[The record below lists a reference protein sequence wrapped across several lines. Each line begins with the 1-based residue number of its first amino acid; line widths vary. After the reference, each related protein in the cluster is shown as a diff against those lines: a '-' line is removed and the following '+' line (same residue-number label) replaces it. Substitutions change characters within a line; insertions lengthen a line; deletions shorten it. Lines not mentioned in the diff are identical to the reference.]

1 MYEELTWITVMYN
14 DNKEMKIEQR
24 KDSKNIPDS

>member
-14 DNKEMKIEQR
+14 DNKEMKNEQR